1 MTKLSLPHQLI
12 CLISLLPML
21 AFAQSKDPCEAPGNT
36 IDARACA
43 QEKFSAKDRQLNAAY
58 QAVLKQ
64 LDSYQD
70 NGPAT
75 KKRTFK
81 SKIKA
86 IGRRNI

>member
-1 MTKLSLPHQLI
+1 MTKFSLPHQLI

-21 AFAQSKDPCEAPGNT
+21 AFAQSKDPCEAPGST

-75 KKRTFK
+75 KKC
-81 SKIKA
+81 
-86 IGRRNI
+86 